1 MEKKCDFRLRKDG
14 SFRVLHLTDIQETM
28 YPRKDTVCLLHAL
41 IKAADPDLIILTGD
55 QVKGYSL
62 LFRILGAH
70 GAKMAIQWQAGCLER
85 HGIPFA
91 VTFGNHDAQC
101 GLSNE
106 EQARVYR
113 TFTHAICPDEGAGSG
128 TFCLSVKGD
137 EAQEVLRLYILDSGN
152 KREKGRYLPPEPEV
166 LGWLKKTLQN
176 YTGVPS
182 VVFQHIPLP
191 EYKECKNVKIQEP
204 ICSPEQNAGEFD
216 ILREHGN
223 VLAVFCGHDHKN
235 DFLGEKDGITLG
247 YTPSCGFASYGP
259 GAQRGGRLLV
269 FRADGQNRMTC
280 QTKLLHY
287 ADLIA
292 PHTRHRLKEY
302 LDTHVMTCWPP
313 VKQEK
318 KKEKPEKDRR
328 EKSGKSKW
336 KNKRT

>member
-1 MEKKCDFRLRKDG
+1 MDAMEKKYNFRLRKDG

-28 YPRKDTVCLLHAL
+28 YPRKDTVRLLHAL
-41 IKAADPDLIILTGD
+41 IEAADPDLIILTGD
-55 QVKGYSL
+55 QIKGYSP
-62 LFRILGAH
+62 LFRILGVR
-70 GAKMAIQWQAGCLER
+70 GAKMAMQWQADCLER

-113 TFTHAICPDEGAGSG
+113 TFAHAICPNEGVGSG

-137 EAQEVLRLYILDSGN
+137 EAQEALRLYILDSGN
-152 KREKGRYLPPEPEV
+152 KREKGGYLPPDPKV
-166 LGWLKKTLQN
+166 LGWLQNALKTFAA
-176 YTGVPS
+176 VPS

-204 ICSPEQNAGEFD
+204 ICSPDQNTGEFD

-269 FRADGQNRMTC
+269 FRTNAQGPMTW
-280 QTKLLHY
+280 QTKLLRY
-287 ADLIA
+287 SDLIA
-292 PHTRHRLKEY
+292 PHTRHRWKEY
-302 LDTHVMTCWPP
+302 LDTHVMTCWP
-313 VKQEK
+313 QEK
-318 KKEKPEKDRR
+318 QRKKEEKA
-328 EKSGKSKW
+328 
-336 KNKRT
+336 